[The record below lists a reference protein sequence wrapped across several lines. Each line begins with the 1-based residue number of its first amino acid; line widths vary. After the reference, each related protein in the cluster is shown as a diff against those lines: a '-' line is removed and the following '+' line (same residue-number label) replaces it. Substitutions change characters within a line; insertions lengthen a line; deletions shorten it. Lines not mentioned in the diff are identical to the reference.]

1 MWATLLIR
9 KEGLRVVLNR
19 NHLLSK
25 VNSLLPPAPIA
36 PYCRT
41 LHLYDT
47 LNIKTM
53 LDQLIK
59 LVQQNAGEA
68 IVKNPAIPD
77 EENNAAIQDVAQ
89 NILGGLKSQASQG
102 NLEQITSM
110 FKNGGASSLTNNPVV
125 AGIIGNVAASLAS
138 KFGVSQATAHQIASG
153 LLPKVMSQ
161 FVNKTNDPNDNDFDL
176 QDMLGKFTGNGNVA
190 DMIGKGGLGDAIG
203 GLGKMFK

>member
-1 MWATLLIR
+1 
-9 KEGLRVVLNR
+9 
-19 NHLLSK
+19 
-25 VNSLLPPAPIA
+25 
-36 PYCRT
+36 
-41 LHLYDT
+41 
-47 LNIKTM
+47 M